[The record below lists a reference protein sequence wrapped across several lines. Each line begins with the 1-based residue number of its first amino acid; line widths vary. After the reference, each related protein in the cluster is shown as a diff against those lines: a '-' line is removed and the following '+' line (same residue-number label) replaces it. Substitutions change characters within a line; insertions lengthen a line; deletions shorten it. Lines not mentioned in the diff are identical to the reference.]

1 MWTKTKNKSSIF
13 PRQYDTWISALQDY
27 LYLMG
32 ANERQS
38 VAYAATLLQGA
49 ARVWWDSYLYD
60 QSADAP
66 RKAGRIFGFTAA
78 AIPVSH
84 V

>member
-1 MWTKTKNKSSIF
+1 MNENL
-13 PRQYDTWISALQDY
+13 PAWISALQDY

-60 QSADAP
+60 HLQTRPANVRNAAP
-66 RKAGRIFGFTAA
+66 LTGDRG
-78 AIPVSH
+78 P
-84 V
+84 